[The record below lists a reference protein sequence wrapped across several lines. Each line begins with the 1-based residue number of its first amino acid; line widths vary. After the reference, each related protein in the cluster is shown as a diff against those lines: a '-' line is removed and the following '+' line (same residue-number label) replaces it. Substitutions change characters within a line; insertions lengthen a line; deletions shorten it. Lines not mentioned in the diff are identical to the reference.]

1 MIIEDC
7 KYNVNNH
14 FFGYIWYK
22 RYCGMKNVAL
32 LLSDGF
38 EEGEAIN
45 VVDILRRL
53 QISVK
58 ILSCDLEVN
67 LTSYH
72 GVKIVADDLLSA
84 NNNCDFGAIILVGG
98 PPNTDKL
105 GTDCKVLSFIER
117 HIDMG
122 AYIAALCSSG
132 AKVLAK
138 NSLLGSHQYVC
149 CGDFHLNYSDGSYIN
164 QPIVIDGQF
173 ITGQD
178 YGYTIDFA
186 FAVAEVILG
195 DIRTR
200 SSDMSDVDWVAR
212 HINYRRFTGY

>member
-1 MIIEDC
+1 MKII
-7 KYNVNNH
+7 
-14 FFGYIWYK
+14 
-22 RYCGMKNVAL
+22 AL

-45 VVDILRRL
+45 VIDILRRL
-53 QISVK
+53 ELSVK
-58 ILSCDLEVN
+58 ILSCDQTVS

-72 GVKIVADDLLSA
+72 GVKIVADDLLSSKIQ
-84 NNNCDFGAIILVGG
+84 CDFDAIVLVGG

-105 GTDCKVLSFIER
+105 GTDSQVIRFIER
-117 HIDMG
+117 HISMS

-138 NSLLGSHQYVC
+138 NSLLGSHHYVC
-149 CGDFHLNYSDGSYIN
+149 CGNFHQNYSDGSYIN
-164 QPIVIDGQF
+164 QPVVMDGQF

-186 FAVAEVILG
+186 FAIAEVLLG
-195 DIRTR
+195 DTRTR
-200 SSDMSDVDWVAR
+200 SNDVSDVDWVAK
-212 HINYRRFTGY
+212 HINYRRFTEYKL